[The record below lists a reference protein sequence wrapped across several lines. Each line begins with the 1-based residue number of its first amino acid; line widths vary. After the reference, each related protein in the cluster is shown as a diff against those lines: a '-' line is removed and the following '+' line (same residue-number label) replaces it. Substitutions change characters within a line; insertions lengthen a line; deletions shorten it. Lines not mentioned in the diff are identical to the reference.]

1 MARKAKKVD
10 DDGATLL
17 REQLKVV
24 RRLQGH
30 CVGHFL
36 RRTTTSVNWE
46 GKVLLPLPEA
56 KEIIGLVELTEREAA
71 IIAERAK
78 AAKDV

>member
-1 MARKAKKVD
+1 
-10 DDGATLL
+10 
-17 REQLKVV
+17 
-24 RRLQGH
+24 
-30 CVGHFL
+30 VGHFL